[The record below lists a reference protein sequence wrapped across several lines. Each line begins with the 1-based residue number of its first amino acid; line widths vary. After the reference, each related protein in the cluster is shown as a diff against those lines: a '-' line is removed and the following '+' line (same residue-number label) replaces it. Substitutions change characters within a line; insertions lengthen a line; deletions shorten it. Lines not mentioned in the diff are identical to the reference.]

1 MPSSSP
7 PITRASR
14 AAGTRAAILASARAT
29 FAAAGYDG
37 AGLREIAH
45 GAGVTAMMVNR
56 YFGSKEQLFAEVVA
70 ASMADPVILSAENL
84 ASPTIGRQLA
94 SALVGLTRSEAHPLD
109 GFLIL
114 FRSASSPVAARIAR
128 EQIAAIHQATA
139 ARAMADGPHAPQ
151 RAAILL
157 SLVAGIQM
165 MRQMIG
171 LAALTEGDPGT
182 LVDLLAPLFQHLMSG
197 RFDALAPASAHA
209 APASAAR
216 RRKRGAAD

>member
-1 MPSSSP
+1 M
-7 PITRASR
+7 
-14 AAGTRAAILASARAT
+14 
-29 FAAAGYDG
+29 AGYDG

-70 ASMADPVILSAENL
+70 ASMADPVILTPENL

-94 SALVGLTRSEAHPLD
+94 SALVGLTGTESHPLD

-139 ARAMADGPHAPQ
+139 ANAMPDGLHAPQ

-165 MRQMIG
+165 MRQTIG
-171 LAALTEGDPGT
+171 LVALTDCPPAI
-182 LVDLLAPLFQHLMSG
+182 LVDLLAPLFQHIMSG
-197 RFDALAPASAHA
+197 RFDATQSAPRNDGAL
-209 APASAAR
+209 PVASAAPR
-216 RRKRGAAD
+216 RRKA

>member
-1 MPSSSP
+1 MPASSP
-7 PITRASR
+7 PITRAMR
-14 AAGTRAAILASARAT
+14 AAGTRAAILASARAA
-29 FAAAGYDG
+29 FAQAGYDG

-70 ASMADPVILSAENL
+70 ASMADPVILTPDNL
-84 ASPTIGRQLA
+84 ASPNIGRELA
-94 SALVGLTRSEAHPLD
+94 SALVGLTNTGAHPLD

-139 ARAMADGPHAPQ
+139 ANAMSDGTRAPQ

-171 LAALTEGDPGT
+171 LAALTDCAPAV
-182 LVDLLAPLFQHLMSG
+182 LVDLLAPLFQHVMSG
-197 RFDALAPASAHA
+197 RFESAGA
-209 APASAAR
+209 APRDDGARPAAR
-216 RRKRGAAD
+216 AAKRRGTA